1 MTTPADRMQR
11 IPPYFFASLGRRIAE
26 LRAGGMD
33 VIRLDMGS
41 PDLPPAQPIIDALIH
56 SAQQPDAHGYTPFGG
71 TPEFRRAVADHY
83 GRRFGVE
90 LDPASQVVGLV
101 GSKEGLFNLTQAMV
115 NPGDV
120 VLVPNPS
127 YPVYPTAALFA
138 GGEVVEMPLLEEHG
152 YLPRFE
158 DIPEE
163 ALHRAKLLWL
173 NYPNN
178 PTGATADQ
186 AFFQEAVALAAEY
199 DILLCH
205 DAPYTD
211 VVFDGYRASSLLEV
225 PGALDVAVEF
235 NSLSK
240 SYNMAG
246 WRLGMAVG
254 QAEAIEALYILK
266 SQEDTSIFRPILDAG
281 VVALDGDQSWLER
294 RNGVYQERR
303 DMVLEGWAEK
313 GMVAQ
318 TPKAALYVWA
328 HLPEGVDDSV
338 AFCARMLDETGVS
351 VTPGVAFGSAGEGY
365 MRISLGTATER
376 VREAVSRVQAWDF
389 R

>member
-1 MTTPADRMQR
+1 MVR
-11 IPPYFFASLGRRIAE
+11 
-26 LRAGGMD
+26 
-33 VIRLDMGS
+33 
-41 PDLPPAQPIIDALIH
+41 

-83 GRRFGVE
+83 GRRYGVE
-90 LDPASQVVGLV
+90 LDPATQVVGLV

-127 YPVYPTAALFA
+127 YPVYPAAALFA
-138 GGEVVEMPLLEEHG
+138 GGQLVEMPLLEEHG
-152 YLPRFE
+152 YLPRLE
-158 DIPEE
+158 DIPES
-163 ALHRAKLLWL
+163 ALRRAKLLWL

-178 PTGATADQ
+178 PTGATADK
-186 AFFQEAVALAAEY
+186 AFFQAAVTLATEY

-211 VVFDGYRASSLLEV
+211 VVFDGYHASSLLEI

-240 SYNMAG
+240 TYNMAG

-254 QAEAIEALYILK
+254 QAGAIEALYTLK

-281 VVALDGDQSWLER
+281 VVALEGDQSWLEH
-294 RNGVYQERR
+294 RNSVYQQRR
-303 DMVLEGWAEK
+303 DIVLKGLAEK
-313 GMVAQ
+313 GMSAQ

-328 HLPEGVDDSV
+328 RLPAEAGDSV
-338 AFCARMLDETGVS
+338 SFCARMLGEIGVS

-365 MRISLGTATER
+365 IRLSLGTATDR
-376 VREAVSRVQAWDF
+376 LREAVSRIQTWDF